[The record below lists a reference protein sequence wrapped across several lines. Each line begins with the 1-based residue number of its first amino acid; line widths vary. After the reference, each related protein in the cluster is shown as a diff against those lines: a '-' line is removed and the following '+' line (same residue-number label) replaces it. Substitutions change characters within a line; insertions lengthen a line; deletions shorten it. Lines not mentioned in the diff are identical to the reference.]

1 MTDKK
6 SNSADV
12 YMSYAD
18 RLKEEKSLHFE
29 NDMRRTEFK
38 SAALEALA
46 SASTAEAEI
55 AIYLSQKAN
64 TYALLELARVTAR
77 TTGKTP
83 PKK

>member
-1 MTDKK
+1 MTDK
-6 SNSADV
+6 
-12 YMSYAD
+12 MSYTD
-18 RLKEEKSLHFE
+18 KVKKEKSIHFE

-46 SASTAEAEI
+46 SASTADTEI

-77 TTGKTP
+77 VTARTTGKTP